1 MYNNIH
7 KKIYKKIKKY
17 NKIVIAR
24 HVGPDPDALGSS
36 IGLKEIIKNTF
47 PNKEV
52 YVVGTPAS
60 KFKYIGSIDQ
70 FNEEMYSNSLLIVT
84 DTPDKKR
91 VDGVEVDRFKE
102 VIKIDHHPFIEDFG
116 GIEYIDDQAS
126 SASQLIMDLTFST
139 KLKITKEAAEKLYI
153 GLIADTDRFLFR
165 GTTPRTFDLVSKLIK
180 KTNINFVKLYESLYL
195 KPLKEVKF
203 SGYIA
208 NNLTIME
215 NGFAYICL
223 PQAILDEYNVDAA
236 TAGKIVN
243 DFYYIEE
250 VISWGVFSEDKNNNN
265 NIRGSI
271 RSRGPIIN
279 EVASRYGGGGHIFAS
294 GVKLESF
301 DKVNDIVKDLDEV
314 CKKYIEESK

>member
-1 MYNNIH
+1 
-7 KKIYKKIKKY
+7 
-17 NKIVIAR
+17 
-24 HVGPDPDALGSS
+24 
-36 IGLKEIIKNTF
+36 
-47 PNKEV
+47 
-52 YVVGTPAS
+52 
-60 KFKYIGSIDQ
+60 
-70 FNEEMYSNSLLIVT
+70 
-84 DTPDKKR
+84 
-91 VDGVEVDRFKE
+91 
-102 VIKIDHHPFIEDFG
+102 
-116 GIEYIDDQAS
+116 
-126 SASQLIMDLTFST
+126 
-139 KLKITKEAAEKLYI
+139 
-153 GLIADTDRFLFR
+153 
-165 GTTPRTFDLVSKLIK
+165 
-180 KTNINFVKLYESLYL
+180 
-195 KPLKEVKF
+195 
-203 SGYIA
+203 
-208 NNLTIME
+208 ME

-250 VISWGVFSEDKNNNN
+250 VISWGVFSEDKNNN

>member
-1 MYNNIH
+1 M
-7 KKIYKKIKKY
+7 
-17 NKIVIAR
+17 
-24 HVGPDPDALGSS
+24 
-36 IGLKEIIKNTF
+36 
-47 PNKEV
+47 
-52 YVVGTPAS
+52 
-60 KFKYIGSIDQ
+60 
-70 FNEEMYSNSLLIVT
+70 
-84 DTPDKKR
+84 
-91 VDGVEVDRFKE
+91 
-102 VIKIDHHPFIEDFG
+102 
-116 GIEYIDDQAS
+116 
-126 SASQLIMDLTFST
+126 
-139 KLKITKEAAEKLYI
+139 
-153 GLIADTDRFLFR
+153 
-165 GTTPRTFDLVSKLIK
+165 
-180 KTNINFVKLYESLYL
+180 YL

-265 NIRGSI
+265 IRGSI

-279 EVASRYGGGGHIFAS
+279 EVASKYGGGGHIFAS

-314 CKKYIEESK
+314 CKKYIEESKWFFFLYQNIF